1 MLTCSSNGAKR
12 LYESNVMSFRALK
25 KNYIGA
31 TDLGSNLEP
40 NRMRRLYIQFST
52 FYFLNEFDSIEPTKL
67 VIFCYTL
74 VYWRTDVGEDRK
86 IKVLVFFCVID
97 LRWKFYIFLLQ
108 VFFMLVA
115 SFNGLYF
122 YVLRPQAQFRAT
134 ISLLLY
140 YFSPTVIYIVTGL
153 FTPCTWGSK
162 QLLRL
167 LNIGNCNKTSNNT
180 CVKILELYCWFTA
193 WLITLEWLFHSEN
206 CNATAVFGQNFLAF
220 QRLPFGSG
228 IDRSFYY
235 QIDIPL

>member
-1 MLTCSSNGAKR
+1 MVPNDSMKVMLCHSG
-12 LYESNVMSFRALK
+12 LL

-52 FYFLNEFDSIEPTKL
+52 FYFLNEFDSIEPKKL

-122 YVLRPQAQFRAT
+122 YVLRTPSSILSHF
-134 ISLLLY
+134 ISTFVLLL
-140 YFSPTVIYIVTGL
+140 PD
-153 FTPCTWGSK
+153 
-162 QLLRL
+162 RD
-167 LNIGNCNKTSNNT
+167 
-180 CVKILELYCWFTA
+180 LYCYRVVYSLYLRKQT
-193 WLITLEWLFHSEN
+193 TLEAAEYWKL
-206 CNATAVFGQNFLAF
+206 
-220 QRLPFGSG
+220 
-228 IDRSFYY
+228 
-235 QIDIPL
+235 